1 MDSKTLFNTIK
12 NNKLPNDFNINYQTY
27 INNILLWI
35 LPLDTNDKI
44 TSKTPSLLIFSYI
57 NEIIKNKD
65 NINDTIKSYYHNLL
79 FASLD
84 NNQITLDYLFNTYG
98 LYYDSYSNQIKD
110 NKLSID
116 KVSFVIKI
124 IMQLILTNEEMINTN
139 NNLITSYYTNIFS
152 QLIPKVSL
160 LELLISKDIIPNYH
174 SNLKNI
180 FSDVFKANV
189 SLITSSNNDSLNNSS
204 NGLLNQLHN
213 LNFIITNSFIDL
225 LNTKSIDNIINS
237 INSLN
242 INLMFKYSNDL
253 NYVVNNLKM
262 IKCNYIN
269 NKTKLEVK
277 DMDLITNYIKDK
289 KLKITKEEY
298 LAFNDNQKNNYLIL
312 IILLFNLEH

>member
-12 NNKLPNDFNINYQTY
+12 NNKLPNDFRTNYDSY

-35 LPLDTNDKI
+35 LPLDTNNKI

-57 NEIIKNKD
+57 NDIIKNKN

-124 IMQLILTNEEMINTN
+124 IMQLILTNEEMLNTN
-139 NNLITSYYTNIFS
+139 NNLITSYYTNIFN

-160 LELLISKDIIPNYH
+160 LELLTSKDIIPNYH

-180 FSDVFKANV
+180 FSNIFKANV
-189 SLITSSNNDSLNNSS
+189 SLITSSNDTSLN
-204 NGLLNQLHN
+204 N
-213 LNFIITNSFIDL
+213 LNFIVTNSFINL
-225 LNTKSIDNIINS
+225 LNTKSIDNIINN
-237 INSLN
+237 INNLN
-242 INLMFKYSNDL
+242 INRMFKYSNDL

-269 NKTKLEVK
+269 NKTKSEVK

-289 KLKITKEEY
+289 KLKITKEDY
-298 LAFNDNQKNNYLIL
+298 LAFNDNQKNNYLSL
-312 IILLFNLEH
+312 IMLLFNLEH

>member
-12 NNKLPNDFNINYQTY
+12 NNKLPNDFRTNYDSY

-35 LPLDTNDKI
+35 LPLDTNNKI
-44 TSKTPSLLIFSYI
+44 TSKTPSLLILSYI

-139 NNLITSYYTNIFS
+139 NNLITSYYTNIFN

-160 LELLISKDIIPNYH
+160 LELLTSKDIIPNYH

-180 FSDVFKANV
+180 FNDIFKANV
-189 SLITSSNNDSLNNSS
+189 LLITSSNDTSLN
-204 NGLLNQLHN
+204 N
-213 LNFIITNSFIDL
+213 LNFIVTNSFINL

-237 INSLN
+237 INNLN
-242 INLMFKYSNDL
+242 INRMFKYSNDL

-269 NKTKLEVK
+269 NKTKSEVK
-277 DMDLITNYIKDK
+277 DMNLITNYIKDK

-298 LAFNDNQKNNYLIL
+298 LAFNDNQKNNYLSL
-312 IILLFNLEH
+312 IMLLFNLEH

>member
-12 NNKLPNDFNINYQTY
+12 NNKLPNDFNINYDSY

-35 LPLDTNDKI
+35 LPLDTNNKI
-44 TSKTPSLLIFSYI
+44 TSKTPSLLILSYI

-124 IMQLILTNEEMINTN
+124 IMQLILTNEEMLNTN
-139 NNLITSYYTNIFS
+139 NNLITSYYTNIFN

-160 LELLISKDIIPNYH
+160 LELLTSKDIIPNYH

-180 FSDVFKANV
+180 FSNIFKANV
-189 SLITSSNNDSLNNSS
+189 SLITSSNDTSLN
-204 NGLLNQLHN
+204 N
-213 LNFIITNSFIDL
+213 LNFIVTNSFINL
-225 LNTKSIDNIINS
+225 LNTKSIDNIINN

-242 INLMFKYSNDL
+242 INRMFKYSNDL

-269 NKTKLEVK
+269 NKTKSEVK
-277 DMDLITNYIKDK
+277 DMNLITNYIKDK

-298 LAFNDNQKNNYLIL
+298 LAFNDNQKNNYLSL
-312 IILLFNLEH
+312 IMLLFNLEH

>member
-12 NNKLPNDFNINYQTY
+12 NNKLPNDFNTKYDSY

-35 LPLDTNDKI
+35 LPLDTNNKI
-44 TSKTPSLLIFSYI
+44 TSKTPSLLILSYI

-84 NNQITLDYLFNTYG
+84 NNQITLDYLFSTYG

-139 NNLITSYYTNIFS
+139 NNLITSYYTNIFN

-160 LELLISKDIIPNYH
+160 LELLTSKDIIPNYH
-174 SNLKNI
+174 NNLKNI
-180 FSDVFKANV
+180 FSNIFKANV
-189 SLITSSNNDSLNNSS
+189 SLITSSNDTSLN
-204 NGLLNQLHN
+204 N
-213 LNFIITNSFIDL
+213 LNFIVTNSFINL
-225 LNTKSIDNIINS
+225 LNTKSIDNIINN

-242 INLMFKYSNDL
+242 INRMFKYSNDL

-269 NKTKLEVK
+269 NKTKSEVK
-277 DMDLITNYIKDK
+277 DMNLITNYIKDK

-298 LAFNDNQKNNYLIL
+298 LAFNDNQKNNYLSL
-312 IILLFNLEH
+312 IMLLFNLEH

>member
-12 NNKLPNDFNINYQTY
+12 NNKLPNDFRTNYDSY

-35 LPLDTNDKI
+35 LPLDTNNKI
-44 TSKTPSLLIFSYI
+44 TSKTPSLLILSYI

-65 NINDTIKSYYHNLL
+65 NINDAIKSYYHNLL

-124 IMQLILTNEEMINTN
+124 IMQLILTNEEMLNTN
-139 NNLITSYYTNIFS
+139 NNLITSYYTNIFN

-160 LELLISKDIIPNYH
+160 LELLTSKDIIPNYH

-180 FSDVFKANV
+180 FSNIFKANV
-189 SLITSSNNDSLNNSS
+189 SLITSSNDTSLN
-204 NGLLNQLHN
+204 N
-213 LNFIITNSFIDL
+213 LNFIVTNSFINL

-237 INSLN
+237 INNLN
-242 INLMFKYSNDL
+242 INRMFKYSNDL

-269 NKTKLEVK
+269 NKTKSEVK

-298 LAFNDNQKNNYLIL
+298 LAFNDNQKNNYLSL
-312 IILLFNLEH
+312 IMLLLNLEH

>member
-12 NNKLPNDFNINYQTY
+12 NNKLPNDFRTNYDSY

-35 LPLDTNDKI
+35 LPLDTNNKI
-44 TSKTPSLLIFSYI
+44 TSKTPSLLILSYI

-124 IMQLILTNEEMINTN
+124 IMQLILTNEEMLNTN
-139 NNLITSYYTNIFS
+139 NNLITSYYTNIFN

-160 LELLISKDIIPNYH
+160 LELLTSKDIIPNYH

-180 FSDVFKANV
+180 FSNIFKANV
-189 SLITSSNNDSLNNSS
+189 SLITSSNDTSLN
-204 NGLLNQLHN
+204 N
-213 LNFIITNSFIDL
+213 LNFIITNSFINL
-225 LNTKSIDNIINS
+225 LNTKSIDNIINN

-242 INLMFKYSNDL
+242 INRMFKYSNDL

-269 NKTKLEVK
+269 NKTKSEVK
-277 DMDLITNYIKDK
+277 DMNLITNYIKDK

-298 LAFNDNQKNNYLIL
+298 LAFNDNQKNNYLSL
-312 IILLFNLEH
+312 IMLLFNLEH

>member
-1 MDSKTLFNTIK
+1 MDSNTLFNTIK
-12 NNKLPNDFNINYQTY
+12 NNKLPNDFRTNYDSY

-35 LPLDTNDKI
+35 LPLDTNNKI
-44 TSKTPSLLIFSYI
+44 TSKTPSLLILSYI

-160 LELLISKDIIPNYH
+160 LELLTSKDIIPNYH
-174 SNLKNI
+174 NNLKNI
-180 FSDVFKANV
+180 FSNIFKANV
-189 SLITSSNNDSLNNSS
+189 SLITSSNDTSLN
-204 NGLLNQLHN
+204 N
-213 LNFIITNSFIDL
+213 LNFIITNSFINL
-225 LNTKSIDNIINS
+225 LNTKSIDNIINN

-242 INLMFKYSNDL
+242 INRIFKYSNDL

-269 NKTKLEVK
+269 NKTKSEVK

-298 LAFNDNQKNNYLIL
+298 LAFNDNQKNNYLSL
-312 IILLFNLEH
+312 IMLLFNLEH

>member
-12 NNKLPNDFNINYQTY
+12 NNKLPNDFRTNYDSY

-35 LPLDTNDKI
+35 LPLDTNNKI
-44 TSKTPSLLIFSYI
+44 TSKTPSLLILSYI

-124 IMQLILTNEEMINTN
+124 IMQLILTNEEMLNTN
-139 NNLITSYYTNIFS
+139 NNLITSYYTNIFN

-160 LELLISKDIIPNYH
+160 LELLTSKDIIPNYH
-174 SNLKNI
+174 NNLKNI
-180 FSDVFKANV
+180 FSNIFKANV
-189 SLITSSNNDSLNNSS
+189 SLITSSNDASLN
-204 NGLLNQLHN
+204 N
-213 LNFIITNSFIDL
+213 LNFIVTNSFINL
-225 LNTKSIDNIINS
+225 LNTKSIDNIINN

-242 INLMFKYSNDL
+242 INRMFKYSNDL

-269 NKTKLEVK
+269 NKTKSEVK

-298 LAFNDNQKNNYLIL
+298 LAFNDNQKNNYLSL
-312 IILLFNLEH
+312 IMLLFNLEH

>member
-12 NNKLPNDFNINYQTY
+12 NNKLPNDFRTNYDSY

-35 LPLDTNDKI
+35 LPLDTNNKI
-44 TSKTPSLLIFSYI
+44 TSKTPSLLILSYI

-124 IMQLILTNEEMINTN
+124 IMQLILTNEEMLNTN
-139 NNLITSYYTNIFS
+139 NNLITSYYTNIFN

-160 LELLISKDIIPNYH
+160 LELLTSKDIIPNYH

-180 FSDVFKANV
+180 FSNIFKANV
-189 SLITSSNNDSLNNSS
+189 LLITSSNDTKSLN
-204 NGLLNQLHN
+204 N
-213 LNFIITNSFIDL
+213 LNFIVTNSFINL
-225 LNTKSIDNIINS
+225 LNTKSIDNIINN

-242 INLMFKYSNDL
+242 INRMFKYSNDL

-269 NKTKLEVK
+269 NKTKSEVK

-298 LAFNDNQKNNYLIL
+298 LAFNDNQKNNYLSL
-312 IILLFNLEH
+312 IMLLFNLEH

>member
-12 NNKLPNDFNINYQTY
+12 NNKLPNDFNINYDSY

-35 LPLDTNDKI
+35 LPLDTNNKI
-44 TSKTPSLLIFSYI
+44 TSKTPSLLILSYI

-110 NKLSID
+110 SKLSID

-124 IMQLILTNEEMINTN
+124 IMQLILTNEEMLNTN
-139 NNLITSYYTNIFS
+139 NNLITSYYTNIFN

-160 LELLISKDIIPNYH
+160 SELLTTNNIIPNYH
-174 SNLKNI
+174 NNLKNI
-180 FSDVFKANV
+180 FSDIFKANV
-189 SLITSSNNDSLNNSS
+189 ISLITSSNDTSIS
-204 NGLLNQLHN
+204 NELNQLNN
-213 LNFIITNSFIDL
+213 LNFIVTNSFINL
-225 LNTKSIDNIINS
+225 LNTKSIDNIINN

-242 INLMFKYSNDL
+242 INRMFKYSNDL

-269 NKTKLEVK
+269 NKTKSEVK

-298 LAFNDNQKNNYLIL
+298 LAFNDNQKNNYLSL
-312 IILLFNLEH
+312 IMLLFNLEH

>member
-1 MDSKTLFNTIK
+1 MNSNTLFNTIK
-12 NNKLPNDFNINYQTY
+12 NNKLPNDFRTNYDSY

-35 LPLDTNDKI
+35 LPLDTNNKI
-44 TSKTPSLLIFSYI
+44 TSRTPTLLILSYI

-139 NNLITSYYTNIFS
+139 NNLITSYYNNIFN

-160 LELLISKDIIPNYH
+160 SKLLSSNDIIPNYH
-174 SNLKNI
+174 NNLKNI
-180 FSDVFKANV
+180 FNHIFKANV
-189 SLITSSNNDSLNNSS
+189 SLITSNNTSISNE
-204 NGLLNQLHN
+204 LNQLNN
-213 LNFIITNSFIDL
+213 LNFIITNSFINL
-225 LNTKSIDNIINS
+225 LNTKSIDNIINN

-242 INLMFKYSNDL
+242 INRMFKYSNDL

-269 NKTKLEVK
+269 NKTKSEVK

-298 LAFNDNQKNNYLIL
+298 LAFNDNQKNNYLSL
-312 IILLFNLEH
+312 IMLLFNLEH

>member
-12 NNKLPNDFNINYQTY
+12 NNKLPNDFNINYDSY

-35 LPLDTNDKI
+35 LPLDTNNKI

-124 IMQLILTNEEMINTN
+124 IMQLILTNEEMLNTN
-139 NNLITSYYTNIFS
+139 NNLITSYYTNIFN

-160 LELLISKDIIPNYH
+160 LELLTTNNIIPNYH
-174 SNLKNI
+174 NNLKNI
-180 FSDVFKANV
+180 FSDIFKANV
-189 SLITSSNNDSLNNSS
+189 SLIASTDTSISNE
-204 NGLLNQLHN
+204 LNQLNN

-225 LNTKSIDNIINS
+225 LNTKSIDNIINN

-242 INLMFKYSNDL
+242 INRMFKYSNDL

-269 NKTKLEVK
+269 NKTKSEVK

-298 LAFNDNQKNNYLIL
+298 LAFNDNQKNNYLSL
-312 IILLFNLEH
+312 IMLLFNLEH

>member
-12 NNKLPNDFNINYQTY
+12 NNKLPNDFNTNYDSY

-35 LPLDTNDKI
+35 LPLDTNNKI
-44 TSKTPSLLIFSYI
+44 TSKTPSLLILSYI

-110 NKLSID
+110 SKLSID

-124 IMQLILTNEEMINTN
+124 IMQLILTNEEMLNTN
-139 NNLITSYYTNIFS
+139 NNLITSYYTNIFN

-160 LELLISKDIIPNYH
+160 LELLTSKDIIPNYH

-180 FSDVFKANV
+180 FSNIFKANV
-189 SLITSSNNDSLNNSS
+189 SLITSSNDTSLN
-204 NGLLNQLHN
+204 N
-213 LNFIITNSFIDL
+213 LNFIITNSFINL
-225 LNTKSIDNIINS
+225 LNTKSIDNIINN

-242 INLMFKYSNDL
+242 INQMFKYSNDL

-269 NKTKLEVK
+269 NKTKSEVK

-298 LAFNDNQKNNYLIL
+298 LAFNDNQKNNYLSL
-312 IILLFNLEH
+312 IMLLFNLEH

>member
-12 NNKLPNDFNINYQTY
+12 NNKLPNDFRTNYDSY

-35 LPLDTNDKI
+35 LPLDTNNKI
-44 TSKTPSLLIFSYI
+44 TSKTPSLLILSYI

-65 NINDTIKSYYHNLL
+65 NINDTIKSYYHKLL

-116 KVSFVIKI
+116 NVSFVIKI
-124 IMQLILTNEEMINTN
+124 IMQLILTNEEMLNTN
-139 NNLITSYYTNIFS
+139 NNLITSYYTNIFN

-160 LELLISKDIIPNYH
+160 LELLTSKDIIPNYH

-180 FSDVFKANV
+180 FSNIFKANV
-189 SLITSSNNDSLNNSS
+189 SLITSSNDASLN
-204 NGLLNQLHN
+204 N
-213 LNFIITNSFIDL
+213 LNFIITNSFINL
-225 LNTKSIDNIINS
+225 LNTKSIDNIINN
-237 INSLN
+237 INNLN
-242 INLMFKYSNDL
+242 INRMFKYSNDL

-269 NKTKLEVK
+269 NKTKSEVK

-298 LAFNDNQKNNYLIL
+298 LAFNDNQKNNYLSL
-312 IILLFNLEH
+312 IMLLFNLEQ

>member
-12 NNKLPNDFNINYQTY
+12 NNKLPNDFNINYDSY

-35 LPLDTNDKI
+35 LPLDTNNKI
-44 TSKTPSLLIFSYI
+44 TSKTPSLLILSYI

-124 IMQLILTNEEMINTN
+124 IMQLILTNEEMLNTN
-139 NNLITSYYTNIFS
+139 NNLITSYYTNIFN
-152 QLIPKVSL
+152 QLIPKLSL
-160 LELLISKDIIPNYH
+160 SELLTTNNIIPNYH
-174 SNLKNI
+174 NKLKNI
-180 FSDVFKANV
+180 FSNIFKSNV
-189 SLITSSNNDSLNNSS
+189 SLITSSNDTSLN
-204 NGLLNQLHN
+204 N
-213 LNFIITNSFIDL
+213 LNFIITNSFINL

-237 INSLN
+237 INNLN
-242 INLMFKYSNDL
+242 INRMFKYSNDL

-269 NKTKLEVK
+269 NKTKSEVK

-298 LAFNDNQKNNYLIL
+298 LAFNDNQKNNYLSL
-312 IILLFNLEH
+312 IMLLFNLEH

>member
-12 NNKLPNDFNINYQTY
+12 NNKLPNDFNTNYDSY

-35 LPLDTNDKI
+35 LPLDTNNKI
-44 TSKTPSLLIFSYI
+44 TSKTPSLLILSYI

-124 IMQLILTNEEMINTN
+124 IMQLILTNEEMLNTN
-139 NNLITSYYTNIFS
+139 NNLITSYYTNIFN

-160 LELLISKDIIPNYH
+160 LELLTSKDIIPNYH

-180 FSDVFKANV
+180 FSDIFKANV
-189 SLITSSNNDSLNNSS
+189 LLITSSNDTSLN
-204 NGLLNQLHN
+204 N
-213 LNFIITNSFIDL
+213 LNFIVTNSFINL
-225 LNTKSIDNIINS
+225 LNTKSIDNIINN

-242 INLMFKYSNDL
+242 INRMFKYSNDL

-269 NKTKLEVK
+269 NKTKSEVK
-277 DMDLITNYIKDK
+277 DMNLITNYIKDK

-298 LAFNDNQKNNYLIL
+298 LAFNDNQKNNYLSL
-312 IILLFNLEH
+312 IMLLFNLEH

>member
-12 NNKLPNDFNINYQTY
+12 NNKLPNDFRTNYDSY

-35 LPLDTNDKI
+35 LPLDTNNKI
-44 TSKTPSLLIFSYI
+44 TSKTPTLLIFSYI

-84 NNQITLDYLFNTYG
+84 NNQITLDYLFSTYG

-124 IMQLILTNEEMINTN
+124 IMQLILTNEEMLNTN
-139 NNLITSYYTNIFS
+139 NNLITSYYTNIFN

-160 LELLISKDIIPNYH
+160 LELLTSKDIIPNYH

-180 FSDVFKANV
+180 FSNIFKANV
-189 SLITSSNNDSLNNSS
+189 LLITSSNDTSLN
-204 NGLLNQLHN
+204 N
-213 LNFIITNSFIDL
+213 LNFIVTNSFINL
-225 LNTKSIDNIINS
+225 LNTKSIDNIINN
-237 INSLN
+237 INNLN
-242 INLMFKYSNDL
+242 INRMFKYSNDL

-269 NKTKLEVK
+269 NKTKSEVK

-289 KLKITKEEY
+289 KLKITKKEY
-298 LAFNDNQKNNYLIL
+298 LAFNDNQKNNYLSL
-312 IILLFNLEH
+312 IMLLLNLEH

>member
-12 NNKLPNDFNINYQTY
+12 NNKLPNDFNINYDSY

-35 LPLDTNDKI
+35 LPLDTNNKI

-57 NEIIKNKD
+57 NDIIKNKN

-124 IMQLILTNEEMINTN
+124 IMQLILTNEEMLNTN
-139 NNLITSYYTNIFS
+139 NNLITSYYTNIFN

-160 LELLISKDIIPNYH
+160 LELLTSKDIIPNYH

-180 FSDVFKANV
+180 FSNIFKANI
-189 SLITSSNNDSLNNSS
+189 SLITSSNDTSIS
-204 NGLLNQLHN
+204 NELNQLNN
-213 LNFIITNSFIDL
+213 LNFIVTNSFINL
-225 LNTKSIDNIINS
+225 LNTKSIDNIINN
-237 INSLN
+237 INNLN
-242 INLMFKYSNDL
+242 INRMFKYSNDL

-269 NKTKLEVK
+269 NKTKSEVK

-289 KLKITKEEY
+289 KLKITKEDY
-298 LAFNDNQKNNYLIL
+298 LAFNDNQKNNYLSL
-312 IILLFNLEH
+312 IMLLFNLEH

>member
-12 NNKLPNDFNINYQTY
+12 NNKLPNDFRTNYDSY

-35 LPLDTNDKI
+35 LPLDTNNKI
-44 TSKTPSLLIFSYI
+44 TSKTPSLLILSYI

-110 NKLSID
+110 NKLSIN

-124 IMQLILTNEEMINTN
+124 IMQLILTNEEMLNTN
-139 NNLITSYYTNIFS
+139 NNLITSYYTNIFN

-160 LELLISKDIIPNYH
+160 LELLTSKDIIPNYH

-180 FSDVFKANV
+180 FNDIFKANI
-189 SLITSSNNDSLNNSS
+189 SLITSSNDTSLN
-204 NGLLNQLHN
+204 N
-213 LNFIITNSFIDL
+213 LNFIVTNSFINL

-237 INSLN
+237 INNLN
-242 INLMFKYSNDL
+242 INQMFKYSNDL

-269 NKTKLEVK
+269 NKTKSEVK
-277 DMDLITNYIKDK
+277 DMNLITNYIKDK

-298 LAFNDNQKNNYLIL
+298 LAFNDNQKNNYLSL
-312 IILLFNLEH
+312 IMLLLNLEH

>member
-12 NNKLPNDFNINYQTY
+12 NNKLPNDFNTNYDSY

-35 LPLDTNDKI
+35 LPLDTNNKI

-139 NNLITSYYTNIFS
+139 NNLITSYYTNIFN
-152 QLIPKVSL
+152 QLIPKLSL
-160 LELLISKDIIPNYH
+160 SELLTSKDIIPNYH
-174 SNLKNI
+174 NNLKNI

-204 NGLLNQLHN
+204 NELLNQLHN

-225 LNTKSIDNIINS
+225 LNTKSIDNIINN

-269 NKTKLEVK
+269 NKTKSEVK

-298 LAFNDNQKNNYLIL
+298 LAFNDNQKNNYLSL

>member
-12 NNKLPNDFNINYQTY
+12 NNKLPNDFRTNYDSY

-35 LPLDTNDKI
+35 LPLDTNNKI
-44 TSKTPSLLIFSYI
+44 TSKTPSLLILSYI

-139 NNLITSYYTNIFS
+139 NNLITSYYTNIFN

-160 LELLISKDIIPNYH
+160 LELLTSKDIIPNYH

-180 FSDVFKANV
+180 FSNIFKANV
-189 SLITSSNNDSLNNSS
+189 SLITSSNDTSLN
-204 NGLLNQLHN
+204 N
-213 LNFIITNSFIDL
+213 LNFIITNSFINL
-225 LNTKSIDNIINS
+225 LNTKSIDNIINN

-242 INLMFKYSNDL
+242 INRMFKYSNDL

-269 NKTKLEVK
+269 NKTKSEVK
-277 DMDLITNYIKDK
+277 DMNLITNYIKDK

-298 LAFNDNQKNNYLIL
+298 LAFNDNQKNNYLSL
-312 IILLFNLEH
+312 IMLLFNLEH

>member
-12 NNKLPNDFNINYQTY
+12 NNKLPNDFRTNYDSY

-35 LPLDTNDKI
+35 LPLDTNNKI
-44 TSKTPSLLIFSYI
+44 TSKTPSLLILSYI

-124 IMQLILTNEEMINTN
+124 IMQLILTNEEMLNTN
-139 NNLITSYYTNIFS
+139 NNLITSYYTNIFN

-160 LELLISKDIIPNYH
+160 LELLTSKDIIPNYH

-180 FSDVFKANV
+180 FSNIFKANI
-189 SLITSSNNDSLNNSS
+189 SLITSSNDTSLN
-204 NGLLNQLHN
+204 N
-213 LNFIITNSFIDL
+213 LNFIVTNSFINL

-237 INSLN
+237 INNLN
-242 INLMFKYSNDL
+242 INRMFKYSNDL
-253 NYVVNNLKM
+253 NYIVNNLKM

-269 NKTKLEVK
+269 NKTKSEVK

-298 LAFNDNQKNNYLIL
+298 LAFNDNQKNNYLSL
-312 IILLFNLEH
+312 IMLLFNLEH

>member
-12 NNKLPNDFNINYQTY
+12 NNKLPNDFNINYDSY

-35 LPLDTNDKI
+35 LPLDTNNKI
-44 TSKTPSLLIFSYI
+44 TSKTPSLLILSYI
-57 NEIIKNKD
+57 NEIIKNKN

-139 NNLITSYYTNIFS
+139 NNLITSYYTNIFN

-160 LELLISKDIIPNYH
+160 SELLTTNNIIPNYH
-174 SNLKNI
+174 NNLKNI
-180 FSDVFKANV
+180 FSNIFKANV
-189 SLITSSNNDSLNNSS
+189 ISLITSSNDTSIS
-204 NGLLNQLHN
+204 NELNQLNN
-213 LNFIITNSFIDL
+213 LNFIITNSFINL
-225 LNTKSIDNIINS
+225 LNTKSIDNIINN

-242 INLMFKYSNDL
+242 INRMFKYSNDL

-269 NKTKLEVK
+269 NKTKSEVK
-277 DMDLITNYIKDK
+277 DMNLITNYIKDK
-289 KLKITKEEY
+289 KLKITKKEY
-298 LAFNDNQKNNYLIL
+298 LAFNDNQKNNYLSL
-312 IILLFNLEH
+312 IMLLFNLEH

>member
-12 NNKLPNDFNINYQTY
+12 NNKLPNDFNINYDSY

-35 LPLDTNDKI
+35 LPLDTNNKI
-44 TSKTPSLLIFSYI
+44 TSKTPSLLILSYI

-124 IMQLILTNEEMINTN
+124 IMQLILTNEEMLNTN
-139 NNLITSYYTNIFS
+139 NNLITSYYTNIFN

-160 LELLISKDIIPNYH
+160 SELLTTNNIIPNYH
-174 SNLKNI
+174 NNLKNI
-180 FSDVFKANV
+180 FSDIFKANV
-189 SLITSSNNDSLNNSS
+189 ISLITSSNDTSIS
-204 NGLLNQLHN
+204 NELNQLNN
-213 LNFIITNSFIDL
+213 LNFIVTNSFINL
-225 LNTKSIDNIINS
+225 LNTKSIDNIINN

-242 INLMFKYSNDL
+242 INRMFKYSNDL

-269 NKTKLEVK
+269 NKTKSEVK

-298 LAFNDNQKNNYLIL
+298 LAFNDNQKNNYLSL
-312 IILLFNLEH
+312 IMLLFNLEH

>member
-12 NNKLPNDFNINYQTY
+12 NNKLPNDFNINYDSY

-35 LPLDTNDKI
+35 LPLDTNNKI
-44 TSKTPSLLIFSYI
+44 TSKTPSLLILSYI

-124 IMQLILTNEEMINTN
+124 IMQLILTNEEMLNTN
-139 NNLITSYYTNIFS
+139 NNLITSYYTNIFN
-152 QLIPKVSL
+152 QLIPKLSL
-160 LELLISKDIIPNYH
+160 SELLTTNNIIPNYH
-174 SNLKNI
+174 NNLKNI
-180 FSDVFKANV
+180 FSNIFKANV
-189 SLITSSNNDSLNNSS
+189 ISLITSSNDTSIS
-204 NGLLNQLHN
+204 NELNQLNN
-213 LNFIITNSFIDL
+213 LNFIITNSFINL

-237 INSLN
+237 INNLN
-242 INLMFKYSNDL
+242 INQMFKYSNDL

-269 NKTKLEVK
+269 NKTKSEVK

-289 KLKITKEEY
+289 KLKITKEDY
-298 LAFNDNQKNNYLIL
+298 LAFNDNQKNNYLSL
-312 IILLFNLEH
+312 IMLLFNLEY

>member
-12 NNKLPNDFNINYQTY
+12 NNKLPNDFNINYDSY

-35 LPLDTNDKI
+35 LPLDTNNKI

-124 IMQLILTNEEMINTN
+124 IMQLILTNEEMLNTN
-139 NNLITSYYTNIFS
+139 NNLITSYYTNIFN

-160 LELLISKDIIPNYH
+160 LELLTSKDIIPNYH
-174 SNLKNI
+174 NNLKNI
-180 FSDVFKANV
+180 FSNIFKANV
-189 SLITSSNNDSLNNSS
+189 LLIASTDTSISNE
-204 NGLLNQLHN
+204 LNQLNN
-213 LNFIITNSFIDL
+213 LNFIITNSFINL

-242 INLMFKYSNDL
+242 INRMFKYSNDL

-269 NKTKLEVK
+269 NKTKSEVK

-298 LAFNDNQKNNYLIL
+298 LAFNDNQKNNYLGL
-312 IILLFNLEH
+312 IMLLLNLEH

>member
-12 NNKLPNDFNINYQTY
+12 NNKLPNDFNINYDSY

-35 LPLDTNDKI
+35 LPLDTNNKI
-44 TSKTPSLLIFSYI
+44 TSKTPSLLILSYI

-110 NKLSID
+110 SKLSID

-124 IMQLILTNEEMINTN
+124 IMQLILTNEEMLNTN
-139 NNLITSYYTNIFS
+139 NNLITSYYTNIFN

-160 LELLISKDIIPNYH
+160 LELLTSKDIIPNYH

-180 FSDVFKANV
+180 FSNIFKANV
-189 SLITSSNNDSLNNSS
+189 ISLITSSNDTSIS
-204 NGLLNQLHN
+204 NELNQLNN
-213 LNFIITNSFIDL
+213 LNFIVTNSFINL
-225 LNTKSIDNIINS
+225 LNTKSIDNIINN
-237 INSLN
+237 INNLN
-242 INLMFKYSNDL
+242 INRMFKYSNDL

-269 NKTKLEVK
+269 NKTKSEVK
-277 DMDLITNYIKDK
+277 DMNLITNYIKDK

-298 LAFNDNQKNNYLIL
+298 LAFNDNQKNNYLSL
-312 IILLFNLEH
+312 IMLLLNLEH

>member
-12 NNKLPNDFNINYQTY
+12 NNKLPNDFRTNYDSY

-35 LPLDTNDKI
+35 LPLDTNNKI
-44 TSKTPSLLIFSYI
+44 TSKTPSLLILSYI

-124 IMQLILTNEEMINTN
+124 IMQLILTNEEMLNTN
-139 NNLITSYYTNIFS
+139 NNLITSYYTNIFN

-160 LELLISKDIIPNYH
+160 LELLTSKDIIPNYH

-180 FSDVFKANV
+180 FNDIFKANV
-189 SLITSSNNDSLNNSS
+189 SLITSSNDTSLN
-204 NGLLNQLHN
+204 N
-213 LNFIITNSFIDL
+213 LNFIVTNSFINL
-225 LNTKSIDNIINS
+225 LNTKSIDNIINN
-237 INSLN
+237 INNLN
-242 INLMFKYSNDL
+242 INRMFKYSNDL

-269 NKTKLEVK
+269 NKTKSEVK
-277 DMDLITNYIKDK
+277 DMNLITNYIKDK
-289 KLKITKEEY
+289 KLKITKKEY
-298 LAFNDNQKNNYLIL
+298 LAFNDNQKNNYLSL
-312 IILLFNLEH
+312 IMLLFNLEH

>member
-12 NNKLPNDFNINYQTY
+12 NNKLPNDFNINYDSY

-35 LPLDTNDKI
+35 LPLDTNNKI
-44 TSKTPSLLIFSYI
+44 TSKTPSLLILSYI

-124 IMQLILTNEEMINTN
+124 IMQLILTNEEMLNTN
-139 NNLITSYYTNIFS
+139 NNLITSYYTNIFN

-160 LELLISKDIIPNYH
+160 LELLTSKDIIPNYH

-180 FSDVFKANV
+180 FSNIFKANV
-189 SLITSSNNDSLNNSS
+189 SLITSSNDTSLN
-204 NGLLNQLHN
+204 N
-213 LNFIITNSFIDL
+213 LNFIVTNSFINL

-237 INSLN
+237 INNLN
-242 INLMFKYSNDL
+242 INRMFKYSNDL

-269 NKTKLEVK
+269 NKTKSEVK
-277 DMDLITNYIKDK
+277 DMNLITNYIKDK

-298 LAFNDNQKNNYLIL
+298 LAFNDNQKNNYLSL
-312 IILLFNLEH
+312 IMLLFNLEH

>member
-12 NNKLPNDFNINYQTY
+12 NNKLPNDFNTNYDSY

-35 LPLDTNDKI
+35 LPLDTNNKI
-44 TSKTPSLLIFSYI
+44 TSKTPSLLILSYI

-124 IMQLILTNEEMINTN
+124 IMQLILTNEEMLNTN
-139 NNLITSYYTNIFS
+139 NNLITSYYTNIFN

-160 LELLISKDIIPNYH
+160 LELLTSKDIIPNYH

-180 FSDVFKANV
+180 FSDIFKANI
-189 SLITSSNNDSLNNSS
+189 SLITSSNDTSLN
-204 NGLLNQLHN
+204 N
-213 LNFIITNSFIDL
+213 LNFIVTNSFINL
-225 LNTKSIDNIINS
+225 LNTKSIDNIINN

-242 INLMFKYSNDL
+242 INRMFKYSNDL

-269 NKTKLEVK
+269 NKTKSDVK
-277 DMDLITNYIKDK
+277 DMNLITNYSKDK

-298 LAFNDNQKNNYLIL
+298 LAFNDNQKNNYLSL
-312 IILLFNLEH
+312 IMLLFNLEH

>member
-1 MDSKTLFNTIK
+1 MDSKTLFDTIK
-12 NNKLPNDFNINYQTY
+12 NNKLPNDFKINYQSY

-35 LPLDTNDKI
+35 LPLDTNNKI
-44 TSKTPSLLIFSYI
+44 TSKTSLLLIFSYV
-57 NEIIKNKD
+57 NDIIKNKD
-65 NINDTIKSYYHNLL
+65 NINDTIKEYYHNLL

-84 NNQITLDYLFNTYG
+84 NNQITLDYLFSTYG
-98 LYYDSYSNQIKD
+98 VYYDSYSNQIKD

-124 IMQLILTNEEMINTN
+124 IMQLILTNEEMLNTN

-160 LELLISKDIIPNYH
+160 LEILTSDNIIPNYH
-174 SNLKNI
+174 INLKNI
-180 FSDVFKANV
+180 FSNAFKENV

-204 NGLLNQLHN
+204 NDLLNQLNN
-213 LNFIITNSFIDL
+213 LNFIITNSFINL
-225 LNTKSIDNIINS
+225 LNTKSIDNIINN
-237 INSLN
+237 INNLN
-242 INLMFKYSNDL
+242 INLMVKYSNDL

-269 NKTKLEVK
+269 NKTKSEVK

-298 LAFNDNQKNNYLIL
+298 LAFNDNQKNNYLGL
-312 IILLFNLEH
+312 IMLLLNLEH

>member
-12 NNKLPNDFNINYQTY
+12 NNKLPSDFSTNYDSY

-35 LPLDTNDKI
+35 LPLDTNNKI
-44 TSKTPSLLIFSYI
+44 TSKTPTLLIFSYI

-124 IMQLILTNEEMINTN
+124 IMQLILTNEEMLNTN
-139 NNLITSYYTNIFS
+139 NNLIISYYTNIFN

-160 LELLISKDIIPNYH
+160 SELLSSNNIIPNYH
-174 SNLKNI
+174 NNLKNI
-180 FSDVFKANV
+180 FSDIFKTNV
-189 SLITSSNNDSLNNSS
+189 ILSNVILSNNIPNDN
-204 NGLLNQLHN
+204 LNQLNN
-213 LNFIITNSFIDL
+213 LNFIVTNSFIDL
-225 LNTKSIDNIINS
+225 LNSKSIDNIINI
-237 INSLN
+237 INNLN
-242 INLMFKYSNDL
+242 INLMVKYSNDL

-262 IKCNYIN
+262 IKYNYIN
-269 NKTKLEVK
+269 NKTKSEIK

-298 LAFNDNQKNNYLIL
+298 LAFNDNQKNNYLSL
-312 IILLFNLEH
+312 IMLLFNLEH

>member
-12 NNKLPNDFNINYQTY
+12 NNKLPNDFNINYDSY

-35 LPLDTNDKI
+35 LPLDTNNKI
-44 TSKTPSLLIFSYI
+44 TSKTPSLLILSYI

-124 IMQLILTNEEMINTN
+124 IMQLILTNEEMLNTN
-139 NNLITSYYTNIFS
+139 NNLITSYYTNIFN
-152 QLIPKVSL
+152 QLIPKLSL
-160 LELLISKDIIPNYH
+160 SELLTTNNIIPNYH
-174 SNLKNI
+174 NNLKNI
-180 FSDVFKANV
+180 FSNIFKANV
-189 SLITSSNNDSLNNSS
+189 SLITSSNDTSLN
-204 NGLLNQLHN
+204 N
-213 LNFIITNSFIDL
+213 LNFIVTNSFINL
-225 LNTKSIDNIINS
+225 LNTKSIDNIINN

-242 INLMFKYSNDL
+242 INRMFKYSNDL

-269 NKTKLEVK
+269 NKTKSEVK

-298 LAFNDNQKNNYLIL
+298 LAFNDNQKNNYLSL
-312 IILLFNLEH
+312 IMLLFNLEH

>member
-12 NNKLPNDFNINYQTY
+12 NNKLPNDFNINYDSY

-35 LPLDTNDKI
+35 LPLDTNNKI
-44 TSKTPSLLIFSYI
+44 TSKTPSLLILSYI

-124 IMQLILTNEEMINTN
+124 IMQLILTNEEMLNTN
-139 NNLITSYYTNIFS
+139 NNLITSYYTNIFN

-160 LELLISKDIIPNYH
+160 LELLTSKDIIPNYH

-180 FSDVFKANV
+180 FSNIFKANV
-189 SLITSSNNDSLNNSS
+189 LLITSSNDTSIS
-204 NGLLNQLHN
+204 NELNQLNN
-213 LNFIITNSFIDL
+213 LNFIITNSFINL
-225 LNTKSIDNIINS
+225 LNTKSIDNIINN

-242 INLMFKYSNDL
+242 INRMFKYSNDL

-269 NKTKLEVK
+269 NKTKSEVK

-298 LAFNDNQKNNYLIL
+298 LAFNDIQKNNYLSL
-312 IILLFNLEH
+312 IMLLFNLEH

>member
-12 NNKLPNDFNINYQTY
+12 NNKLPNDFNTNYDSY

-35 LPLDTNDKI
+35 LPLDTNNKI

-124 IMQLILTNEEMINTN
+124 IMQLILTNEEMLNTN
-139 NNLITSYYTNIFS
+139 NNLITSYYTNIFN

-160 LELLISKDIIPNYH
+160 LELLTSKDIIPNYH
-174 SNLKNI
+174 NNLKNI
-180 FSDVFKANV
+180 FSDIFKANV
-189 SLITSSNNDSLNNSS
+189 SLITSSNDTSLN
-204 NGLLNQLHN
+204 N
-213 LNFIITNSFIDL
+213 LNFIITNSFINL
-225 LNTKSIDNIINS
+225 LNTKSIDNIINN

-242 INLMFKYSNDL
+242 INRMFKYSNDL

-269 NKTKLEVK
+269 NKTKSEVK
-277 DMDLITNYIKDK
+277 DMNLITNYIKDK

-298 LAFNDNQKNNYLIL
+298 LAFNDNQKNNYLSL
-312 IILLFNLEH
+312 IMLLFNLEH

>member
-12 NNKLPNDFNINYQTY
+12 NNKLPNDFNINYDSY

-35 LPLDTNDKI
+35 LPLDTNNKI
-44 TSKTPSLLIFSYI
+44 TSKTPSLLILSYI
-57 NEIIKNKD
+57 NDIIKNKD

-124 IMQLILTNEEMINTN
+124 IMQLILTNEEMLNTN
-139 NNLITSYYTNIFS
+139 NNLITSYYTNIFN

-160 LELLISKDIIPNYH
+160 LELLTSKDIIPNYH
-174 SNLKNI
+174 NNLKNI
-180 FSDVFKANV
+180 FSNIFKANV
-189 SLITSSNNDSLNNSS
+189 LLITSSNNTSLN
-204 NGLLNQLHN
+204 N
-213 LNFIITNSFIDL
+213 LNFIVTNSFINL
-225 LNTKSIDNIINS
+225 LNTKSIDNIINN
-237 INSLN
+237 INNLN
-242 INLMFKYSNDL
+242 INQMFKYSNDL

-269 NKTKLEVK
+269 NKTKSEVK

-298 LAFNDNQKNNYLIL
+298 LAFNDIQKNNYLSL
-312 IILLFNLEH
+312 IMLLFNLEH

>member
-12 NNKLPNDFNINYQTY
+12 NNKLPNDFRTNYDSY

-35 LPLDTNDKI
+35 LPLDTNNKI
-44 TSKTPSLLIFSYI
+44 TSKTPSLLILSYI

-139 NNLITSYYTNIFS
+139 NNLITSYYTNIFN

-160 LELLISKDIIPNYH
+160 LELLTSKDIIPNYH

-180 FSDVFKANV
+180 FSNIFKANV
-189 SLITSSNNDSLNNSS
+189 SLITSSNDTSLN
-204 NGLLNQLHN
+204 N
-213 LNFIITNSFIDL
+213 LNFIITNSFINL
-225 LNTKSIDNIINS
+225 LNTKSIDNIINN
-237 INSLN
+237 INNLN
-242 INLMFKYSNDL
+242 INRMFKYSNDL

-269 NKTKLEVK
+269 NKTKSEVK
-277 DMDLITNYIKDK
+277 DMNLITSYIKDK

-298 LAFNDNQKNNYLIL
+298 LAFNDNQKNNYLSL
-312 IILLFNLEH
+312 IMLLFNLEH

>member
-12 NNKLPNDFNINYQTY
+12 NNKLPNDFRTNYDSY

-35 LPLDTNDKI
+35 LPLDTNNKI
-44 TSKTPSLLIFSYI
+44 TSKTPSLLILSYI

-124 IMQLILTNEEMINTN
+124 IMQLILTNEEMLNTN
-139 NNLITSYYTNIFS
+139 NNLIISYYTNIFN

-160 LELLISKDIIPNYH
+160 LELLTSKDIIPNYH

-180 FSDVFKANV
+180 FSNIFKANV
-189 SLITSSNNDSLNNSS
+189 SLITSSNDTSLN
-204 NGLLNQLHN
+204 N
-213 LNFIITNSFIDL
+213 LNFIVTNSFINL
-225 LNTKSIDNIINS
+225 LNTKSIDNIINN

-242 INLMFKYSNDL
+242 INRMFKYSNDL

-269 NKTKLEVK
+269 NKTKSEVK

-298 LAFNDNQKNNYLIL
+298 LAFNDNQKNNYLSL
-312 IILLFNLEH
+312 IMLLLNLEH

>member
-12 NNKLPNDFNINYQTY
+12 NNKLPNDFNINYDSY

-35 LPLDTNDKI
+35 LPLDTNNKI

-57 NEIIKNKD
+57 NDIIKNKN

-124 IMQLILTNEEMINTN
+124 IMQLILTNEEMLNTN
-139 NNLITSYYTNIFS
+139 NNLITSYYTNIFN

-160 LELLISKDIIPNYH
+160 LELLTSKDIIPNYH

-180 FSDVFKANV
+180 FSNIFKANV
-189 SLITSSNNDSLNNSS
+189 SLITSSNDTSLN
-204 NGLLNQLHN
+204 N
-213 LNFIITNSFIDL
+213 LNFIVTNSFINL
-225 LNTKSIDNIINS
+225 LNTKSIDNIINN
-237 INSLN
+237 INNLN
-242 INLMFKYSNDL
+242 INRMFKYSNDL

-269 NKTKLEVK
+269 NKTKSEVK
-277 DMDLITNYIKDK
+277 DMNLITNYIKDK

-298 LAFNDNQKNNYLIL
+298 LAFNDNQKNNYLSL
-312 IILLFNLEH
+312 IMLLFNLEH